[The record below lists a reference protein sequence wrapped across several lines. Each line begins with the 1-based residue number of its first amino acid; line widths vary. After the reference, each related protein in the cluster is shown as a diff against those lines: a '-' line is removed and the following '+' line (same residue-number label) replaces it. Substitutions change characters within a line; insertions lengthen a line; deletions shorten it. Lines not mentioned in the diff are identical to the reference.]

1 MRQPQTIPA
10 LHPQAPQLH
19 PHMPTTLGPQSP
31 PQRLQG
37 GRGVRSHQPKL
48 LRLLAPCARVLAI
61 RPSCRLPAHGAAPA
75 RWLQLAP
82 GEGEGRRLCCPPW
95 DGDRRCH
102 GPLITLWVPLGAGRA
117 LGPLWLAGRGRS
129 AVRAGTWLGTK
140 RGDFEQPPDGTE
152 PCGGAQQPPPVPA
165 VLCGSLPRAAW
176 G

>member
-10 LHPQAPQLH
+10 LRPQASQLH

-48 LRLLAPCARVLAI
+48 LWLLAPCARVLAI
-61 RPSCRLPAHGAAPA
+61 CPSRRLPAHGAAPA

-95 DGDRRCH
+95 DSDRRCH

-117 LGPLWLAGRGRS
+117 LGPLRLAGGGRS

-152 PCGGAQQPPPVPA
+152 PGGGEQPPPVPA